1 MHEVEQMFFEMAKT
15 SPLRTAWILACLK
28 VAQGGFEGQ
37 SGGVMVLW

>member
-15 SPLRTAWILACLK
+15 SLRTAWILACLK